1 MTSTRTLSRSL
12 PVRMCVNIPF
22 RHTFFSY
29 LCKRGS
35 IKGQSK
41 DKKKSSTH
49 LEWGFS
55 SYVLII
61 LISYFLNFL
70 ISSLQYLLAAND
82 IDALLHLAQT
92 LTSKIV
98 YGSLILHY

>member
-1 MTSTRTLSRSL
+1 MTSNRTLSRSL

-35 IKGQSK
+35 TKGQSK

-61 LISYFLNFL
+61 L